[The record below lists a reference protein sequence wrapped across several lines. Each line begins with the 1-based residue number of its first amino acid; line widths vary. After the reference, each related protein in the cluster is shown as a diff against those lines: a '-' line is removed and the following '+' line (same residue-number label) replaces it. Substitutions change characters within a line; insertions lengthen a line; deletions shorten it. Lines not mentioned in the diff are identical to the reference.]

1 MSQELCIKA
10 LQKMP
15 VSFSST
21 RFSKQLKK
29 FNVDPSFINNGVMNK
44 FLLINCNQEGIRSW
58 NKKVEKLPA
67 TDLQIT
73 FVKELETD
81 LQKAIQ
87 IVKNSGQ
94 YKVYKLQQEWK
105 EI

>member
-29 FNVDPSFINNGVMNK
+29 WNADPSFIVNGIMNK

-58 NKKVEKLPA
+58 SKKREV
-67 TDLQIT
+67 
-73 FVKELETD
+73 VKELTIDVMD
-81 LQKAIQ
+81 LDKAIQ
-87 IVKNSGQ
+87 IVKDSGQ
-94 YKVYKLQQEWK
+94 YKILKLQQEWK

>member
-29 FNVDPSFINNGVMNK
+29 WNADPSFIGNGLMNK
-44 FLLINCNQEGIRSW
+44 FLLINCNQEGLRSW
-58 NKKVEKLPA
+58 SKKKEV
-67 TDLQIT
+67 I
-73 FVKELETD
+73 KELSIDNND
-81 LQKAIQ
+81 LEKAIQ

>member
-21 RFSKQLKK
+21 RFSKLIKK
-29 FNVDPSFINNGVMNK
+29 WNADPSFISNGIMFK
-44 FLLINCNQEGIRSW
+44 FLLQNCQQDGMRSW
-58 NKKVEKLPA
+58 SKKREV
-67 TDLQIT
+67 
-73 FVKELETD
+73 VKELPMDVTD
-81 LQKAIQ
+81 LEKAIQ
-87 IVKNSGQ
+87 IVKESGQ
-94 YKVYKLQQEWK
+94 YKVLKLQQEWK

>member
-29 FNVDPSFINNGVMNK
+29 WNADPSFIGNGIMNK
-44 FLLINCNQEGIRSW
+44 FLLINCNQEGLRSW
-58 NKKVEKLPA
+58 SKKRE
-67 TDLQIT
+67 I
-73 FVKELETD
+73 VKELPMDNID
-81 LQKAIQ
+81 LEKAIQ

>member
-21 RFSKQLKK
+21 RFSKQLRKW
-29 FNVDPSFINNGVMNK
+29 NADPSFISNGIMFK
-44 FLLINCNQEGIRSW
+44 FLLQNCQQDGMRSW
-58 NKKVEKLPA
+58 SKKRE
-67 TDLQIT
+67 I
-73 FVKELETD
+73 VKELPMDNID
-81 LQKAIQ
+81 LEKAIQ

>member
-21 RFSKQLKK
+21 RFSKLIKK
-29 FNVDPSFINNGVMNK
+29 WNADPSFISNVIMFK
-44 FLLINCNQEGIRSW
+44 FLLQNCQQDGMRSW
-58 NKKVEKLPA
+58 SKKREV
-67 TDLQIT
+67 
-73 FVKELETD
+73 VKELPMDVTD
-81 LQKAIQ
+81 LEKAIQ
-87 IVKNSGQ
+87 IVKESGQ
-94 YKVYKLQQEWK
+94 YKVLKLQQEWK

>member
-29 FNVDPSFINNGVMNK
+29 WNVDPLFIANGTMNK
-44 FLLINCNQEGIRSW
+44 FLLINCNQESMRSW
-58 NKKVEKLPA
+58 SKKREAVRELPM
-67 TDLQIT
+67 DNIN
-73 FVKELETD
+73 LE
-81 LQKAIQ
+81 KAIE